1 MVSNSFRICPKP
13 GKAKHFA
20 YCVHSGH
27 IKKTAG
33 FFPAVSRIFC
43 LRNQR
48 SSCSTL
54 ACDWLASASADT
66 AIDWRVASGWLLAAS
81 SLVSAG
87 VRLAE
92 PVCSTL
98 IRFFEKSWRICT
110 IDRFEPRVEASVRSA
125 VDALLILAID
135 ALAEALSRKSLPG
148 TSEASPRPA
157 ASKVTPLMFR
167 VDLPVS
173 LKVRL

>member
-33 FFPAVSRIFC
+33 VFPAVSRISC

-48 SSCSTL
+48 RSCSTL
-54 ACDWLASASADT
+54 CCDWLASASADT
-66 AIDWRVASGWLLAAS
+66 AIDWRVESAWLLAAS
-81 SLVSAG
+81 SLVSG
-87 VRLAE
+87 TVRVDE

-110 IDRFEPRVEASVRSA
+110 IERFEPRAEASVRNA
-125 VDALLILAID
+125 FEALVILAMVT
-135 ALAEALSRKSLPG
+135 LA
-148 TSEASPRPA
+148 
-157 ASKVTPLMFR
+157 
-167 VDLPVS
+167 
-173 LKVRL
+173 